1 MRHLK
6 KLRQIDPMFYDQLL
20 KIFPEQVI
28 HDRYAAERNDP
39 ATIAKYGQSIEGIE
53 EYIKE
58 HYTVGKPRTLA
69 LNRLYQIYKLQQSD
83 RNKAMNNYPLD
94 YVLKYFIRGQ
104 VWKLLL
110 PFRKGQKAWAKLV

>member
-1 MRHLK
+1 
-6 KLRQIDPMFYDQLL
+6 
-20 KIFPEQVI
+20 
-28 HDRYAAERNDP
+28 
-39 ATIAKYGQSIEGIE
+39 
-53 EYIKE
+53 
-58 HYTVGKPRTLA
+58 LA

-110 PFRKGQKAWAKLV
+110 PFRKGQKAWKKLM